1 MGPTPGSARSSSM
14 LAGTR
19 PPCCSRRRWEAAL
32 MYLTLLLW
40 KLTPWIRPA
49 SVASSVCSMFSTLRP
64 CARSL
69 SMTAALTVSLVCEES
84 MRETRVWYSMSAS
97 PPSSDNA
104 SDPIVSTTAVR
115 SARSSTMRSYVALQ
129 PAGGSSSGEAA
140 ALEAAGAEGFALPL
154 PAASGLA
161 TPFEES
167 DAFLAAAFGLAT
179 AFEEPLSGVTAA
191 LEAAFLP
198 ASVAFMQSGRA
209 RWVATIKA
217 RGWVSERERAVRM
230 CPPMRIYARSG
241 AACADAP
248 RRRLWLG
255 EC

>member
-1 MGPTPGSARSSSM
+1 M

-19 PPCCSRRRWEAAL
+19 PPCCSRSRWEAAL

-40 KLTPWIRPA
+40 KLTPWIRLA

-129 PAGGSSSGEAA
+129 PAGGSSSG
-140 ALEAAGAEGFALPL
+140 
-154 PAASGLA
+154 
-161 TPFEES
+161 
-167 DAFLAAAFGLAT
+167 D
-179 AFEEPLSGVTAA
+179 
-191 LEAAFLP
+191 
-198 ASVAFMQSGRA
+198 VAKLRVSKTRDRVVFVQTLLR
-209 RWVATIKA
+209 T
-217 RGWVSERERAVRM
+217 RG
-230 CPPMRIYARSG
+230 
-241 AACADAP
+241 
-248 RRRLWLG
+248 
-255 EC
+255 